1 MNLKIKKYVPFIL
14 VLVAI
19 VILSG
24 TSYALL
30 KSTSKGSNPYVM
42 NVGVLEISF
51 QDSEEDKLTLVNQ
64 IPISDEEG
72 IASEEEYE
80 FTIKNT
86 GTLPATYNV
95 YIEETSTNP
104 EFKSVIRYITNKNDE
119 DYGDPKTLSEDKYID
134 TNATLGIDETATY
147 KVKLWLSIDAD
158 STYMNKT
165 FTARIVVDTTL
176 NYDGFSS
183 DTEKLVEDNVVNYA
197 TASASNFS
205 GGLVAINTDGTLYNE
220 NDTTQTIR
228 EYRYSGPTVN
238 NYIFFDTDG
247 DTIKDDNEI
256 WRIIG
261 VFKNSSDEWN
271 IKITRNRVLSEEE
284 LPSTYTYN
292 EINFDIKDYKLN
304 VFWNSNLTGV
314 NYSDWTTAGLQYW
327 LNGTDGYFG
336 RFTSDAKELIDTN
349 YTYYLGNVNDI
360 YDTVISSYI
369 NERKNVVC
377 DSSLTEESHKNNC
390 NIWYGN
396 KATWQGGISLLYFSD
411 ILYTVNSNHW
421 NSLAP
426 SDWQDGVQQSTSWFM
441 NTMNSV
447 EYYDKLEYTLNPY
460 SYNRVD
466 VISWAWLSITPYS
479 CSGTVRLPYG
489 AGMVRPTLNLLST
502 IKIENNDAD
511 GSETK
516 PYVLVLN

>member
-1 MNLKIKKYVPFIL
+1 MNLNIKKYVPFML

-72 IASEEEYE
+72 IDSEEEYE

-86 GTLPATYNV
+86 GTLPATYSV

-104 EFKSVIRYITNKNDE
+104 EFKSVIRYITSKNDGE
-119 DYGDPKTLSEDKYID
+119 YTDPKTLSEDKYID

-176 NYDGFSS
+176 NYDGFNTSK
-183 DTEKLVEDNVVNYA
+183 TAEGLVEDNIINYA

-220 NDTTQTIR
+220 SDTTQTIR
-228 EYRYSGPTVN
+228 EYRYSGTSVN
-238 NYIFFDTDG
+238 NYIYFDTNGDG
-247 DTIKDDNEI
+247 TKTDDEI

-261 VFKNSSDEWN
+261 VFKNSAGEWN
-271 IKITRNRVLSEEE
+271 LKLMRNTILSADE
-284 LPSTYTYN
+284 LPSTYIYDGTNYN
-292 EINFDIKDYKLN
+292 ISFVMSNV
-304 VFWNSNLTGV
+304 VFWNSSETNEDDD
-314 NYSDWTTAGLQYW
+314 NDWTTAGLQYY
-327 LNGTDGYFG
+327 LNGSDGYFG
-336 RFTSDAKELIDTN
+336 TLSSSAKVLIDVSYN
-349 YTYYLGNVNDI
+349 YYLGNFNRE
-360 YDTVISSYI
+360 TATSISSYI
-369 NERKNVVC
+369 DERN
-377 DSSLTEESHKNNC
+377 SS
-390 NIWYGN
+390 NITYGN
-396 KATWQGGISLLYFSD
+396 QELWSGAVGLLY
-411 ILYTVNSNHW
+411 
-421 NSLAP
+421 P
-426 SDWQDGVQQSTSWFM
+426 SDYGYSASSNYWNTVLNLYKDGAMDTSWIYLMDDFTYEFM
-441 NTMNSV
+441 ISPALQNSILNTVIYTDGAVDYSV
-447 EYYDKLEYTLNPY
+447 TASNYDESLGDYIGY
-460 SYNRVD
+460 
-466 VISWAWLSITPYS
+466 
-479 CSGTVRLPYG
+479 
-489 AGMVRPTLNLLST
+489 VRPVLNLLSST
-502 IKIENNDAD
+502 SIDTNHQGN
-511 GSETK
+511 ETD
-516 PYVLVLN
+516 PYVIVIE